1 MVRCVQCG
9 SFFFAKDNVDQIKSI
24 QINECLYENL
34 IKEMGGVVQ
43 GTDPTRFDMIIIA
56 MMKQTREF
64 HRCVFYMYMYMH
76 GGPWVPKFFI
86 TI

>member
-1 MVRCVQCG
+1 M
-9 SFFFAKDNVDQIKSI
+9 
-24 QINECLYENL
+24 
-34 IKEMGGVVQ
+34 Q
-43 GTDPTRFDMIIIA
+43 GTDPTRFDMVKA